1 MRVGFLV
8 GFWWVFFCDP
18 YPQQIFE
25 MGFLLG
31 FLVGF
36 WWVFSGF
43 LVGFL
48 VVFTELILDLL
59 FSSSMFQKNREFLKK
74 K

>member
-1 MRVGFLV
+1 M
-8 GFWWVFFCDP
+8 D
-18 YPQQIFE
+18 
-25 MGFLLG
+25 
-31 FLVGF
+31 
-36 WWVFSGF
+36 FSGF

-74 K
+74 KIILF

>member
-1 MRVGFLV
+1 MTLTHHKYLRWV
-8 GFWWVFFCDP
+8 FWWV
-18 YPQQIFE
+18 
-25 MGFLLG
+25 

-74 K
+74 KIILF